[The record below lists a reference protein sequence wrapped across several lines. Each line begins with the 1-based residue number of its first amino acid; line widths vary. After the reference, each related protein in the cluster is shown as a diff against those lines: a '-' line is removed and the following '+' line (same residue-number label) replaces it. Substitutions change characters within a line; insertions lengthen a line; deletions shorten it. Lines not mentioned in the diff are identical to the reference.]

1 MRQLKKPGNLI
12 LRLLLIFLFVFILPV
27 SAQQIEKVS
36 VQLKIKDLQGRELSP
51 FEPDGSRASVFIFL
65 MKDCPISNRYAPE
78 IMRIAR
84 DYQTKRIRF
93 YLVYVDDV
101 MGLEK
106 HLQEYG
112 LADLPAIFDDQ
123 RLLVKATG
131 VQTAPESAVIGNQ
144 GEILYRGRIDNLF
157 AAMGKPR
164 RQVTEHDLRDALD
177 AIIDGRPIRTPRT
190 TAIGCFI
197 SMEN

>member
-1 MRQLKKPGNLI
+1 MRPLKEPGNLI
-12 LRLLLIFLFVFILPV
+12 LRPLIILLFVFILPV
-27 SAQQIEKVS
+27 PAQQIEKVS
-36 VQLKIKDLQGRELSP
+36 ALLKIKDLQGRELSP
-51 FEPDGSRASVFIFL
+51 FEPHGARASVFIFL

-78 IMRIAR
+78 IVRMTR

-101 MGLEK
+101 RGLEK
-106 HLQEYG
+106 HLVEYG
-112 LADLPAIFDDQ
+112 LADLTTIFDDQ

-131 VQTAPESAVIGNQ
+131 VQTAPESAVIGNK
-144 GEILYRGRIDNLF
+144 GEILYRGRIDNLY

-177 AIIDGRPIRTPRT
+177 AIIDGRSIGTPRT

-197 SMEN
+197 SLEN

>member
-1 MRQLKKPGNLI
+1 MRPLKEPGNLI
-12 LRLLLIFLFVFILPV
+12 LRLLILLLFVFILPL

-36 VQLKIKDLQGRELSP
+36 VQLKIKDLHGRELSP
-51 FEPDGSRASVFIFL
+51 FELDGARASVFIFL

-84 DYQTKRIRF
+84 EYQTKRIRF

-101 MGLEK
+101 RGLEK

-131 VQTAPESAVIGNQ
+131 VQTAPESAVIGDK

-164 RQVTEHDLRDALD
+164 RQVTEYDLRDALD

>member
-1 MRQLKKPGNLI
+1 MRPLKEPGNLI
-12 LRLLLIFLFVFILPV
+12 LRLLIIILFVFILPV
-27 SAQQIEKVS
+27 SAQQIEKVP

-51 FEPDGSRASVFIFL
+51 FEPDGARASVFIFL

-84 DYQTKRIRF
+84 EYQTKRIRF

-101 MGLEK
+101 RGLEK

-131 VQTAPESAVIGNQ
+131 VQTAPESAVIGDK
-144 GEILYRGRIDNLF
+144 GEIFYRGRIDNLF

>member
-1 MRQLKKPGNLI
+1 MRPLKEPGNLI
-12 LRLLLIFLFVFILPV
+12 LRLLIIILFVFILPV
-27 SAQQIEKVS
+27 SAQQIEKVP

-51 FEPDGSRASVFIFL
+51 FEPDGARASVFIFL

-84 DYQTKRIRF
+84 EYQTKRIRF

-101 MGLEK
+101 RGLEK

-131 VQTAPESAVIGNQ
+131 VQTAPESAVIGDK